1 MKLKW
6 IEMTNFKQ
14 YYGTHRIEF
23 ANSEDG
29 TENVT
34 VVYGAN
40 GKGKTTIYRAF
51 IYAFHGDK
59 QLERDGQ
66 LSKNKKNEEEILH
79 IGNIAAL
86 QEDGYVDV
94 SVKVAYEHNGKHYEI
109 KRSMAVTQ
117 EGTDIEEADLWDET
131 YLKVV
136 DENGCT
142 NAYREIEDINRL
154 AEEALSKKMRQ
165 YFLFDGEQIEEMTK
179 STVEQRRQVREG
191 IKKLLGIDSLYNSI
205 DAIEKIYK
213 SYKQKIKG
221 EAKGEYSLALDKLD
235 DIERQKKELEE
246 QIETLEVQL
255 EEMERDKEEIDKYLE
270 ENRTVREKV
279 KERELAEER
288 LKSLKKT
295 QKRLEQSVRE
305 AGSKAIFAI
314 SDTILYAA
322 DTDIEMEKN
331 NLGESFNISYNLLK
345 EFLDKEKCG
354 VCGTSANKGSIEYL
368 HIENILSNINESEYR
383 DALNELNLNIAI
395 INNKS
400 MDSKK
405 DIQQLR
411 EDIGILL
418 REIKVVS
425 TKIDEIDKVIG
436 NIGDQEAKEKEISRE
451 NLVRKMGEW
460 DSKIQK
466 AKQTLITKR
475 EEYNIQNRKCEELKK
490 LEASQ
495 TVFED
500 YKEFAEKSL
509 KELEKVKDQFTQE
522 MAMQVSTVA
531 TRIFKQLLDEDSR
544 MNFSNVIV
552 KEDFS
557 LDVKSFSNFEFLS
570 NISSGQRHILS
581 ISFILALLE
590 ISEGTG
596 DQLKTPLFMDTPF
609 GRISGENRDNLLEI
623 IPQKAAQWI
632 LLVTDTEFTNAEVK
646 ALRPTKRWGKL
657 YEIKLVGPGKAI
669 IEEGNVETFVAK
681 R

>member
-1 MKLKW
+1 MPELNHK
-6 IEMTNFKQ
+6 
-14 YYGTHRIEF
+14 
-23 ANSEDG
+23 
-29 TENVT
+29 
-34 VVYGAN
+34 
-40 GKGKTTIYRAF
+40 
-51 IYAFHGDK
+51 FHAG
-59 QLERDGQ
+59 RM
-66 LSKNKKNEEEILH
+66 NK
-79 IGNIAAL
+79 
-86 QEDGYVDV
+86 
-94 SVKVAYEHNGKHYEI
+94 
-109 KRSMAVTQ
+109 
-117 EGTDIEEADLWDET
+117 DLD
-131 YLKVV
+131 
-136 DENGCT
+136 
-142 NAYREIEDINRL
+142 
-154 AEEALSKKMRQ
+154 
-165 YFLFDGEQIEEMTK
+165 
-179 STVEQRRQVREG
+179 
-191 IKKLLGIDSLYNSI
+191 
-205 DAIEKIYK
+205 
-213 SYKQKIKG
+213 
-221 EAKGEYSLALDKLD
+221 
-235 DIERQKKELEE
+235 
-246 QIETLEVQL
+246 
-255 EEMERDKEEIDKYLE
+255 
-270 ENRTVREKV
+270 
-279 KERELAEER
+279 ER
-288 LKSLKKT
+288 L
-295 QKRLEQSVRE
+295 VPN
-305 AGSKAIFAI
+305 G
-314 SDTILYAA
+314 
-322 DTDIEMEKN
+322 
-331 NLGESFNISYNLLK
+331 
-345 EFLDKEKCG
+345 
-354 VCGTSANKGSIEYL
+354 
-368 HIENILSNINESEYR
+368 EYR
-383 DALNELNLNIAI
+383 DALNELNLNVAI

-475 EEYNIQNRKCEELKK
+475 EEYNIQNRKCGELKK